1 MVFDIGSILY
11 FGSLSLISI
20 NDYYG
25 EVLSF
30 FIRKEMKTLL
40 IKANGIAN
48 ARKSGIISGV
58 GRSTQKLLS
67 ALNNLD
73 NIPFD
78 IKVYVDGTSGIG
90 FDFYGWKFPHS
101 VFPIPIRWGNEK
113 TSLEP
118 WYRKHFMKYDLLHI
132 PHNDDWVYKGE
143 KFVVTMHDVFEYDA
157 ALAEDNMQVIK
168 KWQTMAYD
176 SVGIITCSNYSKSEI
191 LKRFKIEDE
200 KVSVVYWGTSTDVF
214 YKNEVKETND
224 RLYELGV
231 KGPFFCSISCAHP
244 RKNIR
249 TLLKAYRK
257 FTALNATLPSNKLVL
272 VWNNPPADLLK
283 EYANEIKEERV
294 IFLNS
299 VSDDDLRALYCG
311 ATCTMFPTRSEGF
324 GFPILESFACGTPI
338 MTCRNTCLEEVGQDV
353 ALYVGEDN
361 LDEMVNVMMR
371 FEHSEYDMNKFIVD
385 SKRVVDRFSWDNT
398 AKEYINFYQKYL

>member
-1 MVFDIGSILY
+1 M
-11 FGSLSLISI
+11 
-20 NDYYG
+20 
-25 EVLSF
+25 
-30 FIRKEMKTLL
+30 KKTLL

-67 ALNNLD
+67 ALNKID
-73 NIPFD
+73 DIPFN
-78 IKVYVDGTSGIG
+78 IKVYVDGISGIG

-101 VFPIPIRWGNEK
+101 IFPVPVAWGNEK

-132 PHNDDWVYKGE
+132 PHNDDWVYEGE
-143 KFVVTMHDVFEYDA
+143 RFVVTMHDVFEYDV
-157 ALAEDNMQVIK
+157 ALAEDNQPVIK

-176 SVGIITCSNYSKSEI
+176 SVGIMTCSEYSKSEI
-191 LKRFKIEDE
+191 LKRFKIAEN
-200 KVSVVYWGTSTDVF
+200 KVTVVHWGTSTDVF
-214 YKNEVKETND
+214 YPNNSKETYEHLD
-224 RLYELGV
+224 RLGV
-231 KGPFFCSISCAHP
+231 KGPYFFSVSCAHP

-257 FTALNATLPSNKLVL
+257 FKILNEQSACNKLVL
-272 VWNNPPADLLK
+272 VWNNPPEDLLI
-283 EYANEIKEERV
+283 EYVREIEEGCIV
-294 IFLNS
+294 FLKS
-299 VSDDDLRALYCG
+299 VTDDDLRALYCG

-361 LDEMVNVMMR
+361 IDDMVDVMMK
-371 FEHSEYDMNKFIVD
+371 FERVEYDMNKFIVD
-385 SKRVVDRFSWDNT
+385 SKRILDRFSWENT
-398 AKEYINFYQKYL
+398 ASKYITFYNKYI

>member
-1 MVFDIGSILY
+1 M
-11 FGSLSLISI
+11 
-20 NDYYG
+20 
-25 EVLSF
+25 
-30 FIRKEMKTLL
+30 KKTLL

-48 ARKSGIISGV
+48 ARKSGVISGV

-67 ALNNLD
+67 ALNKID
-73 NIPFD
+73 EMPFD

-101 VFPIPIRWGNEK
+101 VFPVPVVWGNEK

-143 KFVVTMHDVFEYDA
+143 KFVVTMHDVFEYDV
-157 ALAEDNMQVIK
+157 ALAEGNQSVIK

-176 SVGIITCSNYSKSEI
+176 SVGIMTCSEYSKSEI
-191 LKRFKIEDE
+191 LRRFKIADE
-200 KVSVVYWGTSTDVF
+200 KVSVVYWGTSTDIF
-214 YKNEVKETND
+214 YKNDEKETD
-224 RLYELGV
+224 ECLGKLGV
-231 KGPFFCSISCAHP
+231 KGAYFLSVSCAHP

-257 FTALNATLPSNKLVL
+257 FKQLNKQTSCNKLVL
-272 VWNNPPADLLK
+272 VWHNPPQDLLT
-283 EYANEIKEERV
+283 EYAAEIEEGSV
-294 IFLNS
+294 MFLNS
-299 VSDDDLRALYCG
+299 VSDEDLRALYCG

-353 ALYVGEDN
+353 ALYVGEDSI
-361 LDEMVNVMMR
+361 DDMVDVMMK
-371 FEHSEYDMNKFIVD
+371 FERTEYDSDKFIID
-385 SKRVVDRFSWDNT
+385 SKRIVDRFSWENT
-398 AKEYINFYQKYL
+398 AKEYINFYTLYI

>member
-1 MVFDIGSILY
+1 M
-11 FGSLSLISI
+11 
-20 NDYYG
+20 
-25 EVLSF
+25 
-30 FIRKEMKTLL
+30 KKTLL

-67 ALNNLD
+67 ALNKID
-73 NIPFD
+73 DIPFN
-78 IKVYVDGTSGIG
+78 IKVYVDGISGIG

-101 VFPIPIRWGNEK
+101 IFPVPVAWGNEK

-132 PHNDDWVYKGE
+132 PHNDDWIYEGE
-143 KFVVTMHDVFEYDA
+143 RFVVTMHDVFEYDV
-157 ALAEDNMQVIK
+157 ALAESNQPIIK

-176 SVGIITCSNYSKSEI
+176 SEGIMTCSEYSKSEI
-191 LKRFKIEDE
+191 LKRFKIAEN
-200 KVSVVYWGTSTDVF
+200 KVTVVYWGTSTDVF
-214 YKNEVKETND
+214 YPNDAKET
-224 RLYELGV
+224 YEHLDKLGV
-231 KGPFFCSISCAHP
+231 QGPYFFSVSCAHP

-257 FTALNATLPSNKLVL
+257 FKALNEQFSCNKLVL
-272 VWNNPPADLLK
+272 VWNNPPEDLLK
-283 EYANEIKEERV
+283 EYAAEIDKGSV

-299 VSDDDLRALYCG
+299 VSDDNLRALYCG

-338 MTCRNTCLEEVGQDV
+338 MTCRNTCLEEVGRDV
-353 ALYVGEDN
+353 ALYVDEDSI
-361 LDEMVNVMMR
+361 DDMVNVMMK
-371 FEHSEYDMNKFIVD
+371 FERAEYDMNKFIVE
-385 SKRVVDRFSWDNT
+385 SKRIVRNFSWENT
-398 AKEYINFYQKYL
+398 AKEYISFYQKYL

>member
-1 MVFDIGSILY
+1 M
-11 FGSLSLISI
+11 
-20 NDYYG
+20 
-25 EVLSF
+25 
-30 FIRKEMKTLL
+30 KKTLL

-48 ARKSGIISGV
+48 ARKSGVISGV

-67 ALNNLD
+67 ALD
-73 NIPFD
+73 KIEDIPFD

-101 VFPIPIRWGNEK
+101 VFPVPVSWGNEK

-132 PHNDDWVYKGE
+132 PHNDDRVYEGE
-143 KFVVTMHDVFEYDA
+143 KFVVTMHDVFEYDV
-157 ALAEDNMQVIK
+157 ALAEGNQPVIK

-176 SVGIITCSNYSKSEI
+176 SVGIMTCSEYSKGEI
-191 LKRFKIEDE
+191 LKRFKVAED
-200 KVSVVYWGTSTDVF
+200 KVSVVYWGTSTDAF
-214 YKNEVKETND
+214 YINEKKETEQ
-224 RLYELGV
+224 RLRLLGIS
-231 KGPFFCSISCAHP
+231 GEYFFAVSCAHP
-244 RKNIR
+244 RKNTR
-249 TLLKAYRK
+249 LLLKAYRK
-257 FTALNATLPSNKLVL
+257 YTESKNKGKGYKLVL
-272 VWNNPPADLLK
+272 VWNNPPVELLK
-283 EYANEIKEERV
+283 DYAKEIEEGNV

-299 VSDDDLRALYCG
+299 VSDDDLRALYNG

-361 LDEMVNVMMR
+361 VDDMVNVMMK
-371 FEHSEYDMNKFIVD
+371 FERSEYDMNKFITE
-385 SKRVVDRFSWDNT
+385 SKRIVSRFSWENT
-398 AKEYINFYQKYL
+398 AREYINFYQKYL